1 MASTP
6 PGRST
11 RFISPS
17 ESQKCLS
24 CSSVETDIT
33 RSNDASANGMS
44 LAFATTLVT
53 PGCALT
59 SAMLSTYF
67 SAPSVSGPVSSD
79 FGPATPPT
87 SSTRDGRMPVAR
99 TCLSSVSL
107 ISSAMAG
114 TVAESAQSR
123 RAAGRV
129 GAARGVAEAGEPP
142 ERRAVQHGVERLGDR
157 AACGELEQ
165 GRRQRGRARAEIV
178 REEVPSLPTGGEH
191 RSGGGHHVIALGREA
206 GTAADQPAGDLCRP
220 LRVALAHGDLER
232 RLRAGGETHAGR

>member
-44 LAFATTLVT
+44 FAFASTLVT
-53 PGCALT
+53 PGWVLT
-59 SAMLSTYF
+59 SAMLSTNL
-67 SAPSVSGPVSSD
+67 SAPAVSGPVSSD

-87 SSTRDGRMPVAR
+87 SSTRDGLIPVDR
-99 TCLSSVSL
+99 TCASRVSL

-114 TVAESAQSR
+114 TVAKSAQRR
-123 RAAGRV
+123 RAVDGV
-129 GAARGVAEAGEPP
+129 GAARGVPEAGEPC
-142 ERRAVQHGVERLGDR
+142 ERRAVQDGVERLRDHPLPGK
-157 AACGELEQ
+157 LEQ
-165 GRRQRGRARAEIV
+165 G
-178 REEVPSLPTGGEH
+178 GGE
-191 RSGGGHHVIALGREA
+191 RRRAAAEVFGQQRREKSGVRASGGHDPGRDGDRVSGPGPEA
-206 GTAADQPAGDLCRP
+206 GPAPHPPAGDLARQQGIVQRGGQW
-220 LRVALAHGDLER
+220 RVA
-232 RLRAGGETHAGR
+232 GRCEAL